1 MDKIKLKVFLLLV
14 FTTTLV
20 ITSSNEHDVIGLKS
34 LDWTKKPRDWEGSDP
49 CGANWVGI
57 SCTESRVNTIR
68 LSSMGLKGQLSG
80 AIEQLSELETLDL
93 SSNKELGG
101 PLPQSIVNLKKL
113 VNFFS
118 GQIPD
123 TIGSLKELVILSL
136 NSNKFNGSIPATI
149 GNLHKLDWLDLTDND
164 IEGPIPVSNESSP
177 GLDLLLVCKHLL
189 LDGNKLGGNIPS
201 TLGLVR
207 SLTFLV
213 MEDTKLQGEIP
224 GQIFNLPNLMVVK
237 LKNNK
242 LNGTLHIGESYSEK
256 LQLIDLQTNL
266 ITEFDNSEDETKVQI
281 KLEGNPICQET
292 GTTHSY
298 CCNASVSLF
307 NSSYIT
313 ERNNCSP
320 SPCSS
325 DQTSSPSCRC
335 AYPYKGTLI
344 FTAPTFDLG
353 NTSCLKEL
361 EKSLMELSTLS
372 VDSVSLSNPT
382 MNPSEYS
389 TVRLNLFPKGR
400 DRFKQTEISDIN
412 YALNFNVAI
421 RFRPFDFIG
430 DVYQNYA
437 GIEEHTESKKP
448 RIGIFIGAA
457 SVVFTLVLLLLAAL
471 FAFRHRR
478 RAGRATELGN
488 PSGSWSWTPKFS
500 SENIPQLKGARWF
513 SVQELKKYS
522 NNFSAENEIGSGGYG
537 KVYRGTLPTRELIA
551 IKRAKRETKQGGTEF
566 RTEVELLSRVHHKNL
581 VRLVGFCIEQGE
593 QMLIYEYV
601 PNGNLKDTLSGKSGI
616 RFDWMRRLRVALGT
630 ARGLA
635 YLHEL
640 VNPPIIH
647 RDIKS
652 SNVLLDGHL
661 NAKVADFGLSK
672 LMGDDEKDHVST
684 QVKGTMGYLD
694 PEYYTTQQLTE
705 KSDVYSFGVL
715 MLELITARK
724 PIEQGVY
731 IVKEVRQTMDESKYL
746 YSLHTLLDPA
756 ICLETRLNGLE
767 RFVNLAMR
775 CLENERVN
783 RPRMSEVVKE
793 IERIMDVAGLNP
805 SEDSTSISASYEES
819 IKASSSSP
827 YSLESFEQSSTLPPP
842 TIESHSH

>member
-14 FTTTLV
+14 FTPTLV
-20 ITSSNEHDVIGLKS
+20 ITSSNDRDVIGLKS

-49 CGANWVGI
+49 CDANWVGI
-57 SCTESRVNTIR
+57 SCTKSRVNTIR

-80 AIEQLSELETLDL
+80 DIEQLSELETLDL

-101 PLPQSIVNLKKL
+101 PLPQSIGNLKKL

-149 GNLHKLDWLDLTDND
+149 GNLSKLEWLDLTDND

-177 GLDLLLVCKHLL
+177 GLDMLLGCKHLL

-201 TLGLVR
+201 TLGLVL

-213 MEDTKLQGEIP
+213 MEDTQLQGEIP
-224 GQIFNLPNLMVVK
+224 RQIFNLPNLMVVK

-242 LNGTLHIGESYSEK
+242 LSDTLDIGNSYRKK
-256 LQLIDLQTNL
+256 LRLVDLQTNL
-266 ITEFDNSEDETKVQI
+266 ITEFDNSEDVTNVQI
-281 KLEGNPICQET
+281 KLQGNPICQET

-298 CCNASVSLF
+298 CSNASASQL

-325 DQTSSPSCRC
+325 DQTSSPNCRC

-344 FTAPTFDLG
+344 FTAPSFFDLG
-353 NTSCLKEL
+353 KTSCLKDL

-382 MNPSEYS
+382 MYPSEYLK
-389 TVRLNLFPKGR
+389 VRLDLFPKGR

-412 YALNFNVAI
+412 YALNFKVAI
-421 RFRPFDFIG
+421 HFRPFDFIG

-437 GIEEHTESKKP
+437 GIEEHIESKKP

-457 SVVFTLVLLLLAAL
+457 SVVFALVLLLLAAV

-478 RAGRATELGN
+478 RAGRATKLGN
-488 PSGSWSWTPKFS
+488 PSGSWTPKSS
-500 SENIPQLKGARWF
+500 SESIPQLKGARWF
-513 SVQELKKYS
+513 SVRELKKYT

-551 IKRAKRETKQGGTEF
+551 IKRAKRETKQGGAEF
-566 RTEVELLSRVHHKNL
+566 KTEVELLSRVHHKNL
-581 VRLVGFCIEQGE
+581 VCLVGFCIEQGE

-640 VNPPIIH
+640 VNPTIIH

-652 SNVLLDGHL
+652 TNVLLDGHL

-724 PIEQGVY
+724 PIERGVY
-731 IVKEVRQTMDESKYL
+731 IVKEVRETMDKSKYL

-756 ICLETRLNGLE
+756 IGLETRLNGLE

-775 CLENERVN
+775 CLENERAN

-793 IERIMDVAGLNP
+793 IESIMHVAGLNP

-819 IKASSSSP
+819 IKASSFTP
-827 YSLESFEQSSTLPPP
+827 YSEESFEQSSILPPP